1 MMYLLLIVCCVCV
14 ASIVFCG
21 ILLGKYHT
29 CKIELDNLWEC
40 EFSGQQALNKF
51 TDMHASTAEEIVRL
65 TDRADGLEKD
75 VTMLKEAVAELVEHN
90 VEKDDGLEQ
99 RIAARI
105 EKKWDDGLQS
115 ILNYN
120 PLTGKREDETE

>member
-1 MMYLLLIVCCVCV
+1 MTYLLFIVSAACV
-14 ASIVFCG
+14 ASIAFCG
-21 ILLGKYHT
+21 VLLGKYHT
-29 CKIELDNLWEC
+29 YKIELDNLWEC
-40 EFSGQQALNKF
+40 EFSGQQALNRF
-51 TDMHASTAEEIVRL
+51 TDMHASAAEEIVRL

-75 VTMLKEAVAELVEHN
+75 VTMLKEAVAELVEHDAEN
-90 VEKDDGLEQ
+90 DEGLER
-99 RIAARI
+99 RIAERI